1 MSDYMFML
9 ESHLSQAQNFAVG
22 EVQRLMAKL
31 QINVFLTGGALR
43 DMLAS
48 LPVRDL
54 NFTMEGSPSRLV
66 KALEKE
72 AGVLVVNSDEVRKS
86 YEIAFPNGVLAEVSM
101 ARVEKFS
108 KPGANPKVVQ
118 ATIHE
123 DLRGRDFTINCLAIS
138 LAKGS
143 RGLLLDPTNGL
154 SDFALRELRTATN
167 HALMDEPSRVLKL
180 VTLQARLGFQLD
192 ERTRQQYQNAR
203 EAGVEKLIP
212 AEALRR
218 EIVKIGEE
226 FNPLPILETLEKE
239 GLLGLYFAGFGG
251 AKLNPAGFQRL
262 QKFRALVPFGAQ
274 LKEDR
279 FTLFLHTISEKW
291 TPKDKQAF
299 VKNCK
304 LSRREVDAWKNI
316 DVKVRSLE
324 TALKSAKLQKA
335 SLVYAALADA
345 PAEVIFVLLGK
356 TSVRL
361 VQDRIKNYLQKYL
374 PTALEVTDED
384 LVREG
389 VDPQSPKGLKM
400 RKQLIASRLDSRPR
414 RNATDSVYNPP
425 ASA

>member
-1 MSDYMFML
+1 MSDYIFML

-72 AGVLVVNSDEVRKS
+72 AGVHVVNSDEVRKS

-101 ARVEKFS
+101 ARVEKFA
-108 KPGANPKVVQ
+108 KPGAKPKVIP

-138 LAKGS
+138 LAQGS

-154 SDFALRELRTATN
+154 SDFALRELRTATS

-192 ERTRQQYQNAR
+192 DRTRRQYQNAR
-203 EAGVEKLIP
+203 EAGIEKLIP

-218 EIVKIGEE
+218 EIIKIGEE

-239 GLLGLYFAGFGG
+239 GLLELFFHGFNG

-262 QKFRALVPFGAQ
+262 HKLRGLAPFGV
-274 LKEDR
+274 LIKEDR
-279 FTLFLHTISEKW
+279 FALFLHTISEKW

-299 VKNCK
+299 VNHCK
-304 LSRREVDAWKNI
+304 LSRREVDAWKQI

-324 TALKSAKLQKA
+324 TTLKSNELQKP
-335 SLVYAALADA
+335 SLVYAALAGV
-345 PAEVIFVLLGK
+345 PAEIIFVLLGK
-356 TSVRL
+356 TSLRL
-361 VQDRIKNYLQKYL
+361 VQDRIKNFLQKYL
-374 PTALEVTDED
+374 PAAVEITDED
-384 LVREG
+384 VLREG
-389 VDPQSPKGLKM
+389 ADPLSPKGQKL
-400 RKQLIASRLDSRPR
+400 RKQLIAARLDARPR
-414 RNATDSVYNPP
+414 RAATDSVYNPQ
-425 ASA
+425 A